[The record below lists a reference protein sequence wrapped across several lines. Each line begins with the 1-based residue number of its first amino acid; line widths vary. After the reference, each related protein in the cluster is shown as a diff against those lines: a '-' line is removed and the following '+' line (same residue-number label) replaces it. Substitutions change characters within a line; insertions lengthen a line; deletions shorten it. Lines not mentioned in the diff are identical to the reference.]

1 MSLSLDLDVA
11 RLGLGVTPSPSPLAR
26 PGAPNVRHGLYDSES
41 VSESDPIVSSS
52 RNSNEGRPL
61 RLPPHMTRDPECPV
75 VGCRYDTHL
84 HAPVRTPLSS
94 CSHLVCQ
101 ECVQT
106 AASSAS
112 PGSCGHGACGRSD
125 SESES
130 ESQRAA
136 GRRFFQEPEA
146 QPEQLPLAGCLP
158 VPLAVGVD
166 VNLEAD
172 YGLVAAI
179 SLKLSTASLSGPIG
193 DFTSSSPGRGLTV
206 TQPESEPTPCRRS
219 VHIITWFQ
227 VVTPPKY
234 T

>member
-1 MSLSLDLDVA
+1 MGMSLSLDLDVA

-26 PGAPNVRHGLYDSES
+26 PGAPNDRHGLYD
-41 VSESDPIVSSS
+41 SESDPIVSSS
-52 RNSNEGRPL
+52 SSNSDEGRPL
-61 RLPPHMTRDPECPV
+61 RLPPHMTSLRDPECPV
-75 VGCRYDTHL
+75 VGCRYDTRL

-106 AASSAS
+106 AASRAS

-130 ESQRAA
+130 QRAA
-136 GRRFFQEPEA
+136 GRRCFQEPEA
-146 QPEQLPLAGCLP
+146 QPELLPLAGCLP
-158 VPLAVGVD
+158 VPEDVD

-172 YGLVAAI
+172 YGLEGAI
-179 SLKLSTASLSGPIG
+179 SLKLSTASLSGPIASG
-193 DFTSSSPGRGLTV
+193 DFTSSSPGRLTV

-219 VHIITWFQ
+219 VHIIT
-227 VVTPPKY
+227 
-234 T
+234 